1 MKVSKLQMFFFVAGK
16 TCQYFSTLTSKFDNK
31 LGSNIKSVSKIE
43 AELFLNDAHLFTRA
57 VSVDSLKKA

>member
-1 MKVSKLQMFFFVAGK
+1 MKVYKLQMFFLVARE

-31 LGSNIKSVSKIE
+31 LGSDIESLSKIE
-43 AELFLNDAHLFTRA
+43 AELFLNDSYLFTRA